1 MSFVKI
7 LLSVPDSAVTM
18 NSAYLQLKADPL
30 NQVDPQGLQKLMA
43 DVVDGAQL
51 AYAKI
56 STGAVQATATITS
69 TGAAVD
75 AETMSVANVTLT
87 AKSSGAV
94 AANGEFNVSATPA
107 TQAANIAAAINA
119 VAGLSGIVTATSA
132 LGVVTVTAV
141 QPGKSG
147 NGLLMSE
154 ALTNVTVTQ
163 FASGSDGTQANVNYG
178 RAS

>member
-7 LLSVPDSAVTM
+7 LASVPDSAQTM
-18 NSAYLQLKADPL
+18 NDMYLQINTAANQMDDVRLQKFIPDIVDGSQVAYLK
-30 NQVDPQGLQKLMA
+30 V
-43 DVVDGAQL
+43 
-51 AYAKI
+51 
-56 STGAVQATATITS
+56 SHSAVQATATITS

-75 AETMSVANVTLT
+75 AETMLLANVTLT

-107 TQAANIAAAINA
+107 TQATNIAAAINA
-119 VAGLSGIVTATSA
+119 VAGLSGICQATSA

-147 NGLLMSE
+147 NGLQISE
-154 ALTNVTVTQ
+154 SLTNVSVTA
-163 FASGSDGTQANVNYG
+163 FASGSDGSQVAINYG
-178 RAS
+178 AAS